1 MGLILL
7 VRHGQA
13 SFGSDDYD
21 VLSEQGHAQARHTG
35 EVLAARGIAPA
46 RVIAGSLRRQR
57 ETAEG
62 LLAGLGRPG
71 EPVAEDPRWN
81 EYDQFALLALASG
94 NVEDW
99 PDDPAE
105 RNRAFQVALDRAL
118 AAWVAAGAAPVPEEA
133 GGESHAAF
141 HTRTTGAIGDLLAEP
156 GTSIVVSSGGVI
168 AAVAAHLMGIPPAH
182 WPAINRTMVNA
193 SITKVVT
200 GRRGATLVS
209 LNEHGH
215 LEGVDGVAVTYR

>member
-1 MGLILL
+1 MGVILL

-13 SFGSDDYD
+13 SFGADDYD
-21 VLSEQGHAQARHTG
+21 VLSAQGHAQARHTG
-35 EVLAARGIAPA
+35 AVLAARGVEPA
-46 RVIAGSLRRQR
+46 RVICGSLRRQR

-62 LLAGLGRPG
+62 LLAGLGRAG

-81 EYDQFALLALASG
+81 EYDQVALLALASG
-94 NVEDW
+94 SVEDW

-105 RNRAFQVALDRAL
+105 RNRAFQAALDRAL
-118 AAWVAAGAAPVPEEA
+118 AAWVAAGAAPPPAGA

-141 HTRTTGAIGDLLAEP
+141 HARTTGALGDLVAAP

-168 AAVAAHLMGIPPAH
+168 AAVAAHLMGVAPEH

-193 SITKVVT
+193 SITKVIT

>member
-1 MGLILL
+1 MILL

-35 EVLAARGIAPA
+35 AVLAARGIEPA

-62 LLAGLGRPG
+62 LLAGFGRTG
-71 EPVAEDPRWN
+71 DTVAEDPRWD

-94 NVEDW
+94 GVEDW
-99 PDDPAE
+99 PDDPVE
-105 RNRAFQVALDRAL
+105 RNRAFR
-118 AAWVAAGAAPVPEEA
+118 VAAGAAPPPTEA
-133 GGESHAAF
+133 GGESHDAF
-141 HTRTTGAIGDLLAEP
+141 HTRTTGAIDDLLAAP

-168 AAVAAHLMGIPPAH
+168 AAVAAHLMGVAPEH

-215 LEGVDGVAVTYR
+215 LEGVDGIAVTYR

>member
-13 SFGSDDYD
+13 SFGGDDYD

-35 EVLAARGIAPA
+35 EVLAARGIEPA
-46 RVIAGSLRRQR
+46 RIITGSLRRQR

-62 LLAGLGRPG
+62 LLAGLGRG
-71 EPVAEDPRWN
+71 GDDIAEDPRWN
-81 EYDQFALLALASG
+81 EYDQFALLALASAS
-94 NVEDW
+94 VEDW
-99 PDDPAE
+99 PDDPVE
-105 RNRAFQVALDRAL
+105 RNRAFQVALDEAL
-118 AAWVAAGAAPVPEEA
+118 AAWVAAGAAEPPVGA
-133 GGESHAAF
+133 GGESHDVF
-141 HTRTTGAIGDLLAEP
+141 HTRATGAIDDLRAAP
-156 GTSIVVSSGGVI
+156 GTSVVVSSGGVI

-193 SITKVVT
+193 SITKVIT

-215 LEGVDGVAVTYR
+215 LEGVDGIAVTYR

>member
-1 MGLILL
+1 M
-7 VRHGQA
+7 A
-13 SFGSDDYD
+13 YFG
-21 VLSEQGHAQARHTG
+21 ARRTG
-35 EVLAARGIAPA
+35 D
-46 RVIAGSLRRQR
+46 
-57 ETAEG
+57 T
-62 LLAGLGRPG
+62 
-71 EPVAEDPRWN
+71 VAEDPRWD

-94 NVEDW
+94 GVEDW
-99 PDDPAE
+99 PDDPVE

-118 AAWVAAGAAPVPEEA
+118 AAWVAAGAAPPPTEA
-133 GGESHAAF
+133 GGESHDAF
-141 HTRTTGAIGDLLAEP
+141 HTRTTGAIDDLLAAP

-168 AAVAAHLMGIPPAH
+168 AAVAAHLMGVAPEH

-215 LEGVDGVAVTYR
+215 LEGVDGIAVTYR